1 MRLAYVQYVD
11 SISGWASGI
20 IYGPW
25 IRILLSKRQDTGLLA
40 HELLHVTQF
49 WSAVVAFMCWLPF
62 ASSYPIS
69 LVIAALIAFALRKQL
84 TLMAEVDAYRVQLR
98 ITSESLN
105 MAQIESRISLFALFL
120 STRYRLNITQEYAIK
135 LLSKPR

>member
-1 MRLAYVQYVD
+1 
-11 SISGWASGI
+11 
-20 IYGPW
+20 
-25 IRILLSKRQDTGLLA
+25 
-40 HELLHVTQF
+40 
-49 WSAVVAFMCWLPF
+49 MCWLPF
-62 ASSYPIS
+62 VSSYPIS